1 MSKPTVID
9 YPELI
14 LTNMKITLHPHKGN
28 VREDGSVSLSWR
40 ERWEK
45 DGVPSMFYSV
55 TGDAVV
61 DGVTKR
67 VTTAIPAVRDG
78 VLRGLGTEFAD
89 KSGNTRVISKYPAPQ
104 SLRFHMEGEE
114 LVLDEALPVSED
126 GRECPMEYGLSFL
139 MHTKAHKGI
148 KLRDVVVTKE
158 EPGKDYID
166 VHALGGYAVVDVG
179 VAAGAPLAG
188 GYAKPTGEITRKA
201 ARDTR
206 AAAPATVDVA
216 M

>member
-1 MSKPTVID
+1 
-9 YPELI
+9 
-14 LTNMKITLHPHKGN
+14 
-28 VREDGSVSLSWR
+28 
-40 ERWEK
+40 
-45 DGVPSMFYSV
+45 MFYSV

-104 SLRFHMEGEE
+104 SLGFHMEGEE
-114 LVLDEALPVSED
+114 LVLDEALPVSKD

-139 MHTKAHKGI
+139 MHTRAHKGI
-148 KLRDVVVTKE
+148 RLRNVVVTKS
-158 EPGKDYID
+158 EPGDGYMD
-166 VHALGGYAVVDVG
+166 VHALGGHAVVDVG
-179 VAAGAPLAG
+179 VATGAPLAG